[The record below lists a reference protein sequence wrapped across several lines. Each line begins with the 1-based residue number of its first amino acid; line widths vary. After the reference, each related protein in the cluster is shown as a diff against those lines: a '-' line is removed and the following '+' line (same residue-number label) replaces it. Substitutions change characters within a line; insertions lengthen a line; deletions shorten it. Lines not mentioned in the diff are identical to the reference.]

1 MYDMQKDHDYLVS
14 ELGVKIAAVG
24 GDDTEAETIT
34 LDAALVLVSGFY
46 SMETKA
52 YEYMTEAEK
61 IIARQR
67 YRMGRSV
74 RKLVYYRDV
83 LKARM

>member
-1 MYDMQKDHDYLVS
+1 MYDMQKDYDYLVS
-14 ELGVKIAAVG
+14 ELGVKIAATG

-34 LDAALVLVSGFY
+34 LDAALALASGFY
-46 SMETKA
+46 SVEPKA
-52 YEYMTEAEK
+52 YEHMTEAEK
-61 IIARQR
+61 VIARQR
-67 YRMGRSV
+67 YRTGRSM

>member
-1 MYDMQKDHDYLVS
+1 MVS
-14 ELGVKIAAVG
+14 ELGVKIAALG

-34 LDAALVLVSGFY
+34 LSAALALVSGFY
-46 SMETKA
+46 YLEQGDADSL
-52 YEYMTEAEK
+52 TEAEK
-61 IIARQR
+61 VIARQR
-67 YRMGRSV
+67 YRMGRSM

>member
-1 MYDMQKDHDYLVS
+1 MVS
-14 ELGVKIAAVG
+14 ELGVKIAALG

-34 LDAALVLVSGFY
+34 LSAALALVSGFY
-46 SMETKA
+46 YLEQGDADSL
-52 YEYMTEAEK
+52 TEAEK
-61 IIARQR
+61 VIARQR
-67 YRMGRSV
+67 YRMGRNM

>member
-1 MYDMQKDHDYLVS
+1 MYDLQKDYDYLVS

-34 LDAALVLVSGFY
+34 LDAALSLASAFY
-46 SMETKA
+46 SMESKP
-52 YEYMTEAEK
+52 YEHMTEAEK

-67 YRMGRSV
+67 YRMGRSM

>member
-1 MYDMQKDHDYLVS
+1 MYDIQQDYDYMVA
-14 ELGVKIAAVG
+14 ELGVKIAAAG

-34 LDAALVLVSGFY
+34 LDAALALASTFY
-46 SMETKA
+46 YLERQD
-52 YEYMTEAEK
+52 EGLLTEAEK
-61 IIARQR
+61 VIARQR
-67 YRMGRSV
+67 YRMGRSM